1 MIVQLKDSNQ
11 LLNKQLLV
19 HTIKISLP
27 HSLYIS
33 LHKRYKKVGFDIC
46 GYFSEL
52 LLHPQHKHKQQSS
65 SEALDNR
72 HDFPRIMYFCIY
84 GQAGFDEETEISSS

>member
-11 LLNKQLLV
+11 LLSKQLLV

-27 HSLYIS
+27 HRRLPLTY
-33 LHKRYKKVGFDIC
+33 VVQFP
-46 GYFSEL
+46 EL
-52 LLHPQHKHKQQSS
+52 LLHRQRKHKQQSS

-72 HDFPRIMYFCIY
+72 HDFPRIKYFCIY
-84 GQAGFDEETEISSS
+84 GQAGIDEETEISSS